1 MNQAYLQ
8 AMLKLMSNP
17 ETKEM
22 FSDPSFMQ
30 KLQMIMQNPQMASV
44 LLQQDPRLQ
53 KVFDVLSQESSP
65 N

>member
-8 AMLKLMSNP
+8 AMLKLMSHP

-30 KLQMIMQNPQMASV
+30 KLQVIMQNPQMASV

-53 KVFDVLSQESSP
+53 KVFDVL

>member
-8 AMLKLMSNP
+8 AMLKLMSHP

-30 KLQMIMQNPQMASV
+30 KLQVIIQNPQMASV

-53 KVFDVLSQESSP
+53 KVFDVL